1 MDKVI
6 VTALLVI
13 AGVTA
18 AALVTTTLTPI
29 VGSSSRSIV
38 ESQKDL
44 SVRISTDVEIVTVH
58 SMNST
63 TVNAWVKN
71 IGGANITQLSLSDIF
86 IGSNDQTQF
95 YVLSYDST
103 GNLADN
109 NWSTTKTGPWTQGE
123 TVEISIKLNNA
134 SALIKPKIYF
144 LRFATS
150 NGIQSDYQFKFD
162 Q

>member
-58 SMNST
+58 STNST

-109 NWSTTKTGPWTQGE
+109 NW
-123 TVEISIKLNNA
+123 IKL
-134 SALIKPKIYF
+134 
-144 LRFATS
+144 
-150 NGIQSDYQFKFD
+150 
-162 Q
+162 

>member
-1 MDKVI
+1 M
-6 VTALLVI
+6 
-13 AGVTA
+13 
-18 AALVTTTLTPI
+18 
-29 VGSSSRSIV
+29 
-38 ESQKDL
+38 
-44 SVRISTDVEIVTVH
+44 
-58 SMNST
+58 
-63 TVNAWVKN
+63 KN

-86 IGSNDQTQF
+86 IGSNDQAQF

-109 NWSTTKTGPWTQGE
+109 NWSTSKTGPWTQGE
-123 TVEISIKLNNA
+123 TVELSIKLNNA

>member
-44 SVRISTDVEIVTVH
+44 SIKITTDVEIVTVH
-58 SMNST
+58 STDST

-71 IGGANITQLSLSDIF
+71 VGGANITQLSLSDIF
-86 IGSNDQTQF
+86 IGSNDQAQF
-95 YVLSYDST
+95 YVLSYDPT

-109 NWSTTKTGPWTQGE
+109 NWTTSKTGPWNQGE
-123 TVEISIKLNNA
+123 TVELSIKLNNA